1 MMTTPVI
8 EFKNLVKKYRD
19 LIAVDNLSFTIQSGK
34 ITGLLGPNGAGKS
47 TALKCLLGLSHATSG
62 EALIHG
68 KSFSQLHLPLKE
80 IGAVIEDA
88 GFNPKLSA
96 EKNLKIVAASSEI
109 DDSRVAE
116 VLEMVELDG
125 VGKKKSKEFS
135 LGMKQRLALAGA
147 MLGEPKIL
155 ILDEPSNGLDPIGIA
170 WLRKFL
176 RNLADAGSTILISS
190 HLLAEMEHTVDDV
203 VIINRGKM
211 IVDGPIKEVTSQGS
225 LEDAFMRAI
234 EAAK

>member
-1 MMTTPVI
+1 MTTPVI
-8 EFKNLVKKYRD
+8 EFRNLVKKYKD
-19 LIAVDNLSFTIQSGK
+19 LTAVDNLSFTIESGK

-62 EALIHG
+62 EALVLG

-147 MLGEPKIL
+147 MLGDPKIL

-176 RNLADAGSTILISS
+176 RKLADSGSTILISS

-211 IVDGPIKEVTSQGS
+211 IVDGPIKDVTSQGS

-234 EAAK
+234 EAAR